1 MEWPAKKNLWR
12 LKGPNR
18 PSYRV
23 AYGRDKKQYIVH
35 RVVWEQ
41 YCGPIPGGYIV
52 HHKNGDT
59 TDHRIENLACMSPKM
74 HVYIHA
80 AYAGVL

>member
-1 MEWPAKKNLWR
+1 MSKKNLWR
-12 LKGPNR
+12 LVGPNEKK
-18 PSYRV
+18 YRI
-23 AYGRDKKQYIVH
+23 AYGRDKRAHIVH
-35 RVVWEQ
+35 RAVWEH
-41 YCGPIPGGYIV
+41 YCGSVPVGHVI

-59 TDHRIENLACMSPKM
+59 TDHRIENLACMSPRM